1 MYFLYN
7 FLLITILIATSPFWV
22 YKVFTKEKHRKGFI
36 EKTGILPQHIKQAPS
51 SGKRIHI
58 HAVSVGEV
66 NAVTP
71 FIKELKKRH
80 PDIRLI
86 LSTVTPTGYDVAHKR
101 LPEVDHIIYF
111 PFDLPWIVK
120 RVINTIRPHI
130 FILVETEL
138 WPNFLRQIRR
148 AGAVSIIINGRISP
162 HTLRGYTFIR
172 PFMKRVLKNVD
183 LFCMQSDEDARRIKS
198 IGAPDNAIKITGN
211 MKYDQKFIDV
221 SGKDLMEKKGVFGID
236 KDDLVIIAGS
246 THKGEEEMILESYKK
261 CHTPPPLNPLPQGEE
276 RLEGIPSIPPPLMG
290 GGEGEGEQKVFSSE
304 KIRLIIAPRHI
315 ERAGEIERL
324 VKMQGL
330 EVVRRTELNSSKM
343 NTIPYNTVMIV
354 DTIGELA
361 TLYSMADVVIIGGS
375 FIPHGGQNP
384 LEAIYYK
391 RPVIFGQHMFNFQE
405 ITEEILVN
413 GAGVSVDNR
422 EDLAR
427 VLIELL
433 NDPDMRKKMGEKGYQ
448 IIQKNRGTVEKNLV
462 IVEKYL

>member
-86 LSTVTPTGYDVAHKR
+86 LSTVTPTGYDMAHKR

-261 CHTPPPLNPLPQGEE
+261 CT
-276 RLEGIPSIPPPLMG
+276 G
-290 GGEGEGEQKVFSSE
+290 GGE

-315 ERAGEIERL
+315 ERTGEIERL

-405 ITEEILVN
+405 ITEEIIGN
-413 GAGVSVDNR
+413 GAGVRVDNR

>member
-58 HAVSVGEV
+58 QAVSVGEV

-138 WPNFLRQIRR
+138 WPNFLRQIRH

-221 SGKDLMEKKGVFGID
+221 SGKDLMEKKGVFGIY

-246 THKGEEEMILESYKK
+246 THKREEEMILESYKK
-261 CHTPPPLNPLPQGEE
+261 CT
-276 RLEGIPSIPPPLMG
+276 G
-290 GGEGEGEQKVFSSE
+290 GGE
-304 KIRLIIAPRHI
+304 KIRLIIVPRHI

-324 VKMQGL
+324 GKMQGL
-330 EVVRRTELNSSKM
+330 EGVRRTELNSSKM

-375 FIPHGGQNP
+375 LIPHGGQNP
-384 LEAIYYK
+384 LAATFFK

-405 ITEEILVN
+405 ITEEILGN